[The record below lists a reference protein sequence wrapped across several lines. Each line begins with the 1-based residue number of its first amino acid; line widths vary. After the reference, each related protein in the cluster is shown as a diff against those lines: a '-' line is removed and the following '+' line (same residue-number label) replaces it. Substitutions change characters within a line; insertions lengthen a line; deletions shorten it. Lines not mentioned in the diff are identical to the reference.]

1 MLYWWLYEGTRLAW
15 TGQEKILSA
24 QLQRKEEGADYKLV
38 STITASGVGKGML
51 YLELRSSRFL

>member
-1 MLYWWLYEGTRLAW
+1 MRKLNGAG

-24 QLQRKEEGADYKLV
+24 QLQREEEGADYKLV